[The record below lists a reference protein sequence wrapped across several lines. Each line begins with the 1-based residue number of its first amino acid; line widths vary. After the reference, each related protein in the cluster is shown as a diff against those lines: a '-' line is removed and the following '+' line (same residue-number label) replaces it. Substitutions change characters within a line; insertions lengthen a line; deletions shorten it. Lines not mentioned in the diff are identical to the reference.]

1 MKTCIIIDDEKN
13 AREALAKIIKRY
25 FDTKIEMLF
34 LADSVKKGV
43 FAINK
48 HKPDIVFLDI
58 EMPEENGFKLFD
70 YFDIYDFEVIFT
82 TAYKHY
88 AIDAIKFAALDYLL
102 KPINYIDLR
111 DVLVRL
117 EKKKGKSSNVDQI
130 EVFLNNINSDP
141 GNFNKIALP
150 TLDGFQLEKVNNIV
164 YCQAEESYC
173 KIFTNRNEAILVAR
187 PLKGIEE
194 LLPEKLFFRIHKSYL
209 VNMNYIKS
217 YSKAEGYIVTLEN
230 GVQLDVATRR
240 NEDFLKEL
248 TKSSDPECDNEEDE
262 A

>member
-1 MKTCIIIDDEKN
+1 MRTCIIIDDEKN
-13 AREALAKIIKRY
+13 ARETLAKIIERY
-25 FDTKIEMLF
+25 FSDKIQILQ
-34 LADSVKKGV
+34 LSDSVKEGV

-48 HKPDIVFLDI
+48 FRPDLVFLDV

-82 TAYKHY
+82 TAYKQY

-117 EKKKGKSSNVDQI
+117 EKKKNKSSNTEQI
-130 EVFLNNINSDP
+130 EAFLNNINSDS

-150 TLDGFQLEKVNNIV
+150 TMDGFQLEKVNNIV
-164 YCQAEESYC
+164 YCQAEENYC

-187 PLKGIEE
+187 TLKNIEE
-194 LLPEKLFFRIHKSYL
+194 LLPEELFFRIHKSHL

-217 YSKAEGYIVTLEN
+217 YTKTDGYKIKLEN
-230 GVQLDVATRR
+230 GVELDVATRR
-240 NEDFLKEL
+240 NEEFLKAL
-248 TKSSDPECDNEEDE
+248 TKRQ
-262 A
+262 

>member
-1 MKTCIIIDDEKN
+1 MKTCIIIDDERN
-13 AREALAKIIKRY
+13 AREALSKIIERY
-25 FDTKIEMLF
+25 FSTKLNILH
-34 LADSVKKGV
+34 LADSVKEGV

-48 HKPDIVFLDI
+48 FHPDIVFLDI

-82 TAYKHY
+82 TAYKQY

-111 DVLVRL
+111 EVLVRL
-117 EKKKGKSSNVDQI
+117 GKKESKTSNTDQI
-130 EVFLNNINSDP
+130 EVFLNNLNSDS

-150 TLDGFQLEKVNNIV
+150 TLDGFQMEKVNNIV
-164 YCQAEESYC
+164 YCQAEENYC

-187 PLKGIEE
+187 TLKNVEE
-194 LLPEKLFFRIHKSYL
+194 LLPEELFFRIHKSHL

-217 YSKAEGYIVTLEN
+217 YNKTDGYKILLEN
-230 GVQLDVATRR
+230 GVELDVATRR
-240 NEDFLKEL
+240 NEDFIKAL
-248 TKSSDPECDNEEDE
+248 TKR
-262 A
+262 

>member
-13 AREALAKIIKRY
+13 AREALAKIIERY
-25 FDTKIEMLF
+25 FSNKIKIQQLT
-34 LADSVKKGV
+34 DSVKEGV

-48 HKPDIVFLDI
+48 HRPDIIFLDI

-82 TAYKHY
+82 TAYKQY

-111 DVLVRL
+111 DVLIRL
-117 EKKKGKSSNVDQI
+117 EKKRRSSNADQI
-130 EVFLNNINSDP
+130 EAFLSNLNSDP
-141 GNFNKIALP
+141 GNFPKLALP
-150 TLDGFQLEKVNNIV
+150 TLDGYQLEKINNIV
-164 YCQAEESYC
+164 YCQAEETYC

-187 PLKGIEE
+187 TLKNIEE
-194 LLPEKLFFRIHKSYL
+194 LLPEELFFRIHKSYL

-217 YSKAEGYIVTLEN
+217 YSKTDGYKIILEN
-230 GVQLDVATRR
+230 GIELDVATRR
-240 NEDFLKEL
+240 NEEFLKAL
-248 TKSSDPECDNEEDE
+248 TKR
-262 A
+262 

>member
-13 AREALAKIIKRY
+13 AREALAKIIERY
-25 FDTKIEMLF
+25 FENKITILQ
-34 LADSVKKGV
+34 LANSVKEGV

-48 HKPDIVFLDI
+48 FRPDIVFLDI

-70 YFDIYDFEVIFT
+70 YFDIFDFEVVFT
-82 TAYKHY
+82 TAYKQY

-117 EKKKGKSSNVDQI
+117 EKKQNKSPNTDQI
-130 EVFLNNINSDP
+130 EAFLSNINNDP

-164 YCQAEESYC
+164 YCQAEETYC

-187 PLKGIEE
+187 TLKNIEE
-194 LLPEKLFFRIHKSYL
+194 LLPEELFFRIHKSYL

-217 YSKAEGYIVTLEN
+217 YSKTDGYRIKLEN
-230 GVQLDVATRR
+230 GIELDVATRR
-240 NEDFLKEL
+240 NEEFLKAL
-248 TKSSDPECDNEEDE
+248 TKR
-262 A
+262 

>member
-13 AREALAKIIKRY
+13 ARETLSKIIERY
-25 FDTKIEMLF
+25 FIDKIKVLQ
-34 LADSVKKGV
+34 LADSVKEGV

-48 HKPDIVFLDI
+48 YRPDIVFLDI

-70 YFDIYDFEVIFT
+70 YFDIYNFEVIFT
-82 TAYKHY
+82 TAYKQY

-111 DVLVRL
+111 DVLIRL
-117 EKKKGKSSNVDQI
+117 EKKQNRSSNTDQI
-130 EVFLNNINSDP
+130 EAFLSNINTDS

-150 TLDGFQLEKVNNIV
+150 TMDGFQLEKVNNIV
-164 YCQAEESYC
+164 YCQAEETYC

-187 PLKGIEE
+187 TLKNIEE
-194 LLPEKLFFRIHKSYL
+194 MLPDEIFFRIHKSYL

-217 YSKAEGYIVTLEN
+217 YSKSEGYRIMLEN
-230 GVQLDVATRR
+230 GIELDVATRR
-240 NEDFLKEL
+240 NEEFIKAL
-248 TKSSDPECDNEEDE
+248 TKR
-262 A
+262 

>member
-1 MKTCIIIDDEKN
+1 MKTCVIIDDEKN
-13 AREALAKIIKRY
+13 AREALSKIIERY
-25 FDTKIEMLF
+25 FSSKIKILQ
-34 LADSVKKGV
+34 LADSVKEGV

-48 HKPDIVFLDI
+48 LHPDIVFLDI

-82 TAYKHY
+82 TAYKQY

-117 EKKKGKSSNVDQI
+117 EKKNSKNSNTDQI
-130 EVFLNNINSDP
+130 EAFLSNIGTES

-150 TLDGFQLEKVNNIV
+150 TLEGFQMEKINNIV
-164 YCQAEESYC
+164 YCQAEENYC
-173 KIFTNRNEAILVAR
+173 KIFTNRNEAILVAKT
-187 PLKGIEE
+187 LKSIEE
-194 LLPEKLFFRIHKSYL
+194 RLPDELFFRIHKSFL

-217 YSKAEGYIVTLEN
+217 YCKTDGYRVKLDN
-230 GVQLDVATRR
+230 GIELDVATRR
-240 NEDFLKEL
+240 NEGFLKAL
-248 TKSSDPECDNEEDE
+248 TKR
-262 A
+262 